1 MGASLMLGLAMWELA
16 LSDICLSPLSM
27 LNPLLEAV
35 VYWFCCSIME
45 PAPAILWPGD
55 NSWVA
60 RTEFLLRAMAPDAFL
75 GNCFC

>member
-1 MGASLMLGLAMWELA
+1 MGASLILGGLAMWELE
-16 LSDICLSPLSM
+16 LSDICLLSPLSK

-45 PAPAILWPGD
+45 PDPAILVA
-55 NSWVA
+55 WVA

-75 GNCFC
+75 GSCFY